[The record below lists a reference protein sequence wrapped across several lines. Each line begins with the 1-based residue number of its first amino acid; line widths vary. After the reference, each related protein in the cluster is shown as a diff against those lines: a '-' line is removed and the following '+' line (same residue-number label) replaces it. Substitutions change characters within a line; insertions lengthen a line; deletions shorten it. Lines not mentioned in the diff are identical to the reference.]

1 MLIIELYI
9 NYGHKMSS
17 PNTISM
23 HGEDRLHIM
32 GGCDGKLEFNELL
45 TQPALVHA
53 TIKADMSTNLITY
66 Q

>member
-1 MLIIELYI
+1 
-9 NYGHKMSS
+9 MSS
-17 PNTISM
+17 PSTISM

-45 TQPALVHA
+45 TQPALVYA